1 MKTAYVFFADG
12 FEEIEAF
19 ATVDI
24 LRRSGM
30 KVIMVTVMES
40 EIVMGA
46 HGVPVLC
53 DVNVANCDFSDAEI
67 VVLPGGMPGAENL
80 EKCDDLRRLIERMAH
95 EDKPLAAICAAP
107 MVYGKMGLLKGKRA
121 TCYPGFESFLLGAD
135 ATGAVVEVDGN
146 FITGRGP
153 GAAFDFAL
161 AIVEKLV
168 GKDKADE
175 LKQGMLIG

>member
-19 ATVDI
+19 TTVDI

-30 KVIMVTVMES
+30 KVAMVTVMES

-53 DVNVANCDFSDAEI
+53 DVNVANCDFSDAGI

-80 EKCDDLRRLIERMAH
+80 EKCDDLRRLIERMAR